1 MSMPDLP
8 EEIIERQRQEK
19 KDLNAKVTKLRFS
32 VPKND
37 KKKKKEINSQI
48 ELMEAELKA
57 KHEQEIFDWQQQQL
71 HQQQQQQQNSLQQKT
86 LLESSQNDKSD
97 NDYDYEENNR
107 SMENLNKPKITKSQR
122 RRENKER
129 KDRERQERI
138 KAGLLD
144 DIDSTR
150 SIEMKKI
157 ESLLEERN
165 LSLCEIPSDGDCMY
179 KAIEHQLRLTRNID
193 QTVDELRYQASEYIR
208 QNKDDFI
215 PFLLNDEN
223 SVVTDKEFEVYCD
236 KIANTK
242 TWGGHLELKALS
254 NTLKVPIEI
263 IQAEGTPIQ
272 IGFSEFG
279 SKNPL
284 ILCYFRHAYRLG
296 EHYNSVMPN
305 GEVPDDEEWHNTE

>member
-1 MSMPDLP
+1 MLSLPDLP
-8 EEIIERQRQEK
+8 EELVERQRQEK
-19 KDLNAKVTKLRFS
+19 KDLNAKITKLRFS

-48 ELMEAELKA
+48 ELMESELKT
-57 KHEQEIFDWQQQQL
+57 KHEQEIFDWQQQYQL
-71 HQQQQQQQNSLQQKT
+71 QQQHSPLQQKT
-86 LLESSQNDKSD
+86 FLESSPNDKSD
-97 NDYDYEENNR
+97 DNEEENN
-107 SMENLNKPKITKSQR
+107 SMDNNLNKPKITKSQR

-150 SIEMKKI
+150 SVEMKKI

-193 QTVDELRYQASEYIR
+193 QTVDELRYQASDYIR
-208 QNKDDFI
+208 QNKDDFL

-279 SKNPL
+279 LRNPL